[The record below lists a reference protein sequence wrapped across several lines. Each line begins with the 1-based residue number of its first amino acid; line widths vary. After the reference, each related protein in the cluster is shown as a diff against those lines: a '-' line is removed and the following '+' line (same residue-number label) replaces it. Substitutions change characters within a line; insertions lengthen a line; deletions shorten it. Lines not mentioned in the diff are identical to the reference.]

1 MCGEE
6 KAEAEKSPLY
16 DYKRAYFKIVQALID
31 DHRTAFEIS
40 PRFSIFCL
48 KNFGLTLQYEFSKK
62 NFQNFECKTDLDI
75 SQIQFWQ
82 KKFLVRT
89 RILMASGK
97 LLFFTGKINMIPEW
111 YWCGTSL
118 EPFFIRF

>member
-40 PRFSIFCL
+40 PKFS
-48 KNFGLTLQYEFSKK
+48 NFF
-62 NFQNFECKTDLDI
+62 
-75 SQIQFWQ
+75 
-82 KKFLVRT
+82 V
-89 RILMASGK
+89 
-97 LLFFTGKINMIPEW
+97 
-111 YWCGTSL
+111 
-118 EPFFIRF
+118 